1 VRPDVTRG
9 LTIAAGLV
17 LAVAC
22 GGGGGFVDAPS
33 SEPPPPPGTFSVDW
47 TITKSGSAASC
58 MDVGA
63 TTVVVTLQD
72 QKTKQNSSASFGCAI
87 GGAVS
92 GAFFPATYDLGFT
105 LTGSGGVIAMG
116 APQTGIVIQSMMT
129 AHVMPVVFAVP

>member
-1 VRPDVTRG
+1 M
-9 LTIAAGLV
+9 

-22 GGGGGFVDAPS
+22 GGGGGFVDAPGA
-33 SEPPPPPGTFSVDW
+33 EAPPPPGTFAVDW
-47 TITKSGSAASC
+47 TITKAGSAATC
-58 MDVGA
+58 ADVSA

-72 QKTKQNSSASFGCAI
+72 EKTKANSSGSFSCSI

-105 LTGSGGVIAMG
+105 LTGSAGIIAMG
-116 APQTGIVIQSMMT
+116 SAQTGIVIQSNMT